1 SFQGSNVE
9 HFFRSD
15 PYYVTVFLVCCQHF
29 FEKFLTIIASAT
41 ITSLPINFA
50 EVNFFLKLS
59 QKFF

>member
-1 SFQGSNVE
+1 VFKVQMSSASFEATLTMLQYFSFVVN
-9 HFFRSD
+9 
-15 PYYVTVFLVCCQHF
+15 TF